1 MGNPAMVTD
10 AFARINEM
18 LHQSV
23 GDLTSDELLA
33 PPKPT
38 IGWLVW
44 HLARVQDKNISGLAG
59 QEQAWIAD
67 GWHAR
72 FDMPPEPVDYASGHS
87 QTPEQIDAFTVKDS
101 KLLLDYLDAVCE
113 RTQAY
118 LSTLSVADLERV
130 LDEPQ
135 YDPLPTVSVR
145 LVSVVVDNLR
155 HIGQVEFLRGFLR
168 QGGWFPNPDR
178 ARKTKDRYP

>member
-1 MGNPAMVTD
+1 MGNPALVMD
-10 AFARINEM
+10 AFARINKM

-23 GDLTSDELLA
+23 EDLNSAELNG

-44 HLARVQDKNISGLAG
+44 HVARVQDKNMSDLAG
-59 QEQAWIAD
+59 REQAWLAE

-87 QTPEQIDAFTVKDS
+87 QTPEQMDAFTVRDA
-101 KLLLDYLDAVCE
+101 KLLLDYLDAVSG

-118 LSTLSVADLERV
+118 LRTLSVEGLDRV

-135 YDPLPTVSVR
+135 YDPRPTISVR
-145 LVSVVVDNLR
+145 LVSVIVDGLR
-155 HIGQVEFLRGFLR
+155 HVGQVEYLRGLLR
-168 QGGWFPNPDR
+168 EGGWFPNPKR
-178 ARKTKDRYP
+178 T